1 LNDLE
6 YWLALARA
14 PRLKPI
20 KFFLHILNHF
30 GSPRAVFKAA
40 PDEWQALKLSSS
52 LINYLQ
58 NPNWYLVEKDIQWL
72 AQQNHHLLTLHDPN
86 YPLLLR
92 EIYDPPPILF
102 IQGDYSLLSSQ
113 QLAIVGTRRSSS
125 EGEQIAWKFA
135 NALSHQGFSI
145 TSGMALGIDGAS
157 HWGALAATGKTIAV
171 IGQGLNKIYPP
182 QHQALAYKIIQ
193 TGAIVSEFTPDTP
206 IKREHFLRRNRIISG
221 LSIGTL
227 LIETPERS
235 GALSTARSA
244 IEQGRE
250 VFAIPG
256 SINNPLVK
264 GCHQLIKD
272 GAKLVEKLEDI
283 IQELP
288 SYKL

>member
-1 LNDLE
+1 MNGAE

-20 KFFLHILNHF
+20 NYLDLLKHF
-30 GSPRAVFKAA
+30 GNPRAVFDAA
-40 PDEWQALKLSSS
+40 PNEWQALKLSAN

-58 NPNWYLVEKDIQWL
+58 NPNWYFVEKDIQWL
-72 AQQNHHLLTLHDPN
+72 AQQSHHLLTLHDPN
-86 YPLLLR
+86 YPQLLR
-92 EIYDPPPILF
+92 EIYDPPLLLF

-113 QLAIVGTRRSSS
+113 QIAIVGTRRSSRY
-125 EGEQIAWKFA
+125 GEQIAGEFA
-135 NALSHQGFSI
+135 NALSHQGFCI

-157 HWGALAATGKTIAV
+157 HRGALAATGKTIAV
-171 IGQGLNKIYPP
+171 VGQGLNIIYPP
-182 QHQALAYKIIQ
+182 QHQILAHQIIQ
-193 TGAIVSEFTPDTP
+193 TGALVSEFTPDTP
-206 IKREHFLRRNRIISG
+206 IKRENFLRRNRIISG
-221 LSIGTL
+221 LSLGTL
-227 LIETPERS
+227 LIETPQRS

-256 SINNPLVK
+256 SIHNPLVK
-264 GCHQLIKD
+264 GCHQMIKD
-272 GAKLVEKLEDI
+272 GAKLVENLEDI

>member
-1 LNDLE
+1 LNGAE

-20 KFFLHILNHF
+20 NYLDLLKHF
-30 GSPRAVFKAA
+30 GSPRAVFEAA
-40 PDEWQALKLSSS
+40 PNEWQALKLSAN

-58 NPNWYLVEKDIQWL
+58 NPNWYFVEKDMQWL
-72 AQQNHHLLTLHDPN
+72 AQQSHHLLTLHDPN
-86 YPLLLR
+86 YPPLLR
-92 EIYDPPPILF
+92 EIYDPPLLLF

-113 QLAIVGTRRSSS
+113 QIAIVGTRRSSRY
-125 EGEQIAWKFA
+125 GEQIAGEFA
-135 NALSHQGFSI
+135 NALSHQGFCI

-157 HWGALAATGKTIAV
+157 HRGALAATGKTIAV
-171 IGQGLNKIYPP
+171 VGQGLNIIYPP
-182 QHQALAYKIIQ
+182 RHQMLANQIIQ
-193 TGAIVSEFTPDTP
+193 TGVLVSEFTPDTP

-221 LSIGTL
+221 LSLGTL
-227 LIETPERS
+227 LIETPQRS

-250 VFAIPG
+250 VFAVPG
-256 SINNPLVK
+256 AIHNPLVK
-264 GCHQLIKD
+264 GCHQMIKD
-272 GAKLVEKLEDI
+272 GAKLVENLEDI

>member
-1 LNDLE
+1 MNDEE

-20 KFFLHILNHF
+20 NFLHLLNHF
-30 GSPRAVFKAA
+30 GSPRAIFEASSAERQV
-40 PDEWQALKLSSS
+40 LKLSPY
-52 LINYLQ
+52 LTNYLQ

-72 AQQNHHLLTLHDPN
+72 TQQSHHLLTLYDPN
-86 YPLLLR
+86 YPQILR
-92 EIYDPPPILF
+92 EIYDPPPLLF
-102 IQGDYSLLSSQ
+102 VKGDYSLLSSR
-113 QLAIVGTRRSSS
+113 QLAIVGTRRSTN
-125 EGEQIAWKFA
+125 EGKQIAWEFA

-171 IGQGLNKIYPP
+171 LGQGLDKIYPP
-182 QHQALAYKIIQ
+182 QHQMLAKKIVQ
-193 TGAIVSEFTPDTP
+193 TGVLVSEFTPDTP

-221 LSIGTL
+221 LSLGTL

-235 GALSTARSA
+235 GALSTARCA

-250 VFAIPG
+250 VFAVPG
-256 SINNPLVK
+256 SIQNPLTK

-283 IQELP
+283 IEELP
-288 SYKL
+288 SY

>member
-1 LNDLE
+1 MNGAE

-20 KFFLHILNHF
+20 NYLDLLKHF
-30 GSPRAVFKAA
+30 GSPRAVFEAA
-40 PDEWQALKLSSS
+40 PNEWQALKLSAN

-58 NPNWYLVEKDIQWL
+58 NPNWYFVEKDMQWL
-72 AQQNHHLLTLHDPN
+72 AQQSHHLLTLHDPN
-86 YPLLLR
+86 YPPLLR
-92 EIYDPPPILF
+92 EIYDPPLLLF

-113 QLAIVGTRRSSS
+113 QIAIVGTRRSSRY
-125 EGEQIAWKFA
+125 GEQIAGEFA
-135 NALSHQGFSI
+135 NALSHQGFCI

-157 HWGALAATGKTIAV
+157 HRGALAATGKTIAV
-171 IGQGLNKIYPP
+171 VGQGLNIIYPP
-182 QHQALAYKIIQ
+182 RHQMLANQIIQ
-193 TGAIVSEFTPDTP
+193 TGVLVSEFTPDTP

-221 LSIGTL
+221 LSLGTL
-227 LIETPERS
+227 LIETPQRS

-250 VFAIPG
+250 VFAVPG
-256 SINNPLVK
+256 AIHNPLVK
-264 GCHQLIKD
+264 GCHQMIKD
-272 GAKLVEKLEDI
+272 GAKLVENLEDI

>member
-1 LNDLE
+1 LNGAE

-20 KFFLHILNHF
+20 NFLHILKHF
-30 GSPRAVFKAA
+30 GSPRAVFEATTA
-40 PDEWQALKLSSS
+40 ERQAHCPYLS
-52 LINYLQ
+52 NYLQ

-72 AQQNHHLLTLHDPN
+72 AQPNHHLLTLHDPN
-86 YPLLLR
+86 YPPLLR
-92 EIYDPPPILF
+92 EIYDPPPLLF
-102 IQGDYSLLSSQ
+102 IQGDYSLLSSR
-113 QLAIVGTRRSSS
+113 QLSIVGTRRSTR

-171 IGQGLNKIYPP
+171 IGQGLDKIYPP
-182 QHQALAYKIIQ
+182 QHHKLAQKIVE
-193 TGAIVSEFTPDTP
+193 TGAIISEFTPDTP

-250 VFAIPG
+250 VFAVPG
-256 SINNPLVK
+256 SIHNPLAK

-283 IQELP
+283 IEELP
-288 SYKL
+288 SY